1 MTSKR
6 LQARGIFVAALMVS
20 SITHAEWQEATSRH
34 FVVYSDDS
42 AEHVR
47 QYSERLERYDS
58 AVRALR
64 VMQDRPV
71 GSAGRVT
78 VYVLDSVSDVQALRS
93 DRSLAGFYMP
103 RAAGSS
109 AFSARTSATS
119 LSSNEVLLHE
129 YAHHLMWTNWSD
141 VTFPAWFMEG
151 FAEFHATALFRP
163 NGAVTFGRNP
173 DYRTYSINTANNLP
187 LAQLLQPSIGKATDW
202 KRAALYA
209 RGWLLTHYLTFD
221 ASRRKQLADYLVAL
235 NAGKPVEEAAKA
247 FGALSDH
254 ELDNYAKRSTLPSI
268 TIEPAQIRVG
278 EVTLRALTPA
288 EAAIMPA
295 RIWSQA
301 GVDKKSAPKAMELA
315 RKLAA
320 PFPGEPHVQRA
331 LAEAEFDAGNFEL
344 AEAAA
349 DRALAADPKFLE
361 ALDYKGMAQMAV
373 AKKEKVTDAPAWA
386 AIRKTFLTANRL
398 DPENPAPLILFYQS
412 FGAAGQA
419 ATKNAQNGLL
429 YAYALAPHD
438 LNLRYMAGRV
448 FLEQDQ
454 AKLARVALA
463 PVAYSP
469 DSGVG
474 GERVA
479 KALEGLD
486 QNGAAATLAA
496 LTAAEL
502 PDESDGK

>member
-1 MTSKR
+1 M
-6 LQARGIFVAALMVS
+6 
-20 SITHAEWQEATSRH
+20 THAAWQEATSRH
-34 FVVYSDDS
+34 FVVYSDDT

-47 QYSERLERYDS
+47 QYSERLERFDG

-71 GSAGRVT
+71 GSAGRIT
-78 VYVLDSVSDVQALRS
+78 VYVLNNVSDVQELRS
-93 DRSLAGFYMP
+93 DRFLAGFYVP
-103 RAAGSS
+103 RAGGSS
-109 AFSARTSATS
+109 AFSARSSSTM
-119 LSSNEVLLHE
+119 LSPNVVLLHE

-141 VTFPAWFMEG
+141 AAFPGWFMEG
-151 FAEFHATALFRP
+151 FAEFHATALFRS
-163 NGAVTFGRNP
+163 NGAVTFGKNP
-173 DYRTYSINTANNLP
+173 DYRRYSINTANQLP
-187 LAQLLQPSIGKATDW
+187 LEQLLRPSIGKVTDW

-221 ASRRKQLADYLVAL
+221 ALRRKQLADYLGAL
-235 NAGKPVEEAAKA
+235 NAGKPVEDAVKP

-268 TIEPAQIRVG
+268 TIEPAQIKVG
-278 EVTLRALTPA
+278 DVTLRALTPA

-295 RIWSQA
+295 RVWSQA
-301 GVDKKSAPKAMELA
+301 GVDKKSAPKALELA

-320 PFPGEPHVQRA
+320 PFPDEPHVQRA

-349 DRALAADPKFLE
+349 DRALAADPRFLE
-361 ALDYKGMAQMAV
+361 ALVYKGMARMAV
-373 AKKEKVTDAPAWA
+373 AKKGKATDAATWT
-386 AIRKTFLTANRL
+386 AIRQTFLAANRL
-398 DPENPAPLILFYQS
+398 DPEHPAPLILFYQS
-412 FGAAGQA
+412 FGAAGQP
-419 ATKNAQNGLL
+419 ATKNAQDGLL

-438 LNLRYMAGRV
+438 LGLRYMAGRV
-448 FLEQDQ
+448 FLEQDH
-454 AKLARVALA
+454 AKLARLALA

-469 DSGVG
+469 DSGTG

-486 QNGAAATLAA
+486 RDGTAATLAA
-496 LTAAEL
+496 LSAAEL
-502 PDESDGK
+502 SDDSDSK